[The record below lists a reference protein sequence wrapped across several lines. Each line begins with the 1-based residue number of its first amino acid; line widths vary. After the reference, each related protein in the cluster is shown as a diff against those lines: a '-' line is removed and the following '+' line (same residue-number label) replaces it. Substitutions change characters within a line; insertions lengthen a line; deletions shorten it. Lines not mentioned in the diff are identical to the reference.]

1 MYQTETKQQ
10 LSYYF
15 VIVLFLFLFLFAC
28 FLFVCLFFA
37 VVVFLLF
44 FFFCCCFF
52 FLDFVVVV
60 VVVVSVHVC
69 FYGIVLFY
77 VFKKIDLQLLK
88 VRLYDTLLLGNR
100 DSAPIKCC
108 FRSKTISLNSDFC
121 SQHNFTHQAHIFV

>member
-1 MYQTETKQQ
+1 MYQTETKSQ
-10 LSYYF
+10 LSYYC
-15 VIVLFLFLFLFAC
+15 VIVLFLFLFAC

-37 VVVFLLF
+37 VVVFLLLF
-44 FFFCCCFF
+44 FFFFF

-121 SQHNFTHQAHIFV
+121 SQHNFTH